1 MPAVDRN
8 VRHSAFT
15 APVKSDY
22 LMLEAFQ
29 EAVRDMQRAARNVA
43 GKAVEVF
50 NRHVELVAARVSHY
64 YVIARP
70 SLQRNL
76 IYSSSVWLSCERLS
90 IRSVP

>member
-29 EAVRDMQRAARNVA
+29 EAVHDVQRAARNVA
-43 GKAVEVF
+43 
-50 NRHVELVAARVSHY
+50 AAYSQRVT
-64 YVIARP
+64 VIAEE
-70 SLQRNL
+70 SDIFLL
-76 IYSSSVWLSCERLS
+76 GSG
-90 IRSVP
+90 

>member
-29 EAVRDMQRAARNVA
+29 EAVHDVQRAARNVA
-43 GKAVEVF
+43 
-50 NRHVELVAARVSHY
+50 AAYSQRVT
-64 YVIARP
+64 VIAEESDIFPPR
-70 SLQRNL
+70 S
-76 IYSSSVWLSCERLS
+76 WLSCERLS